1 MRMSFTRI
9 QRRFT
14 AWLAM
19 LALALGAVAPAVAQ
33 VVVTDRSDWV
43 EICNASG
50 MVWVQADH
58 APSDADSA
66 PLSDMGMQCSWCS
79 LHSPTSG
86 LPPALMTGVVSN
98 VQMSVPGRYTPTA
111 PPASV
116 WTAAPARA
124 PPAVS

>member
-1 MRMSFTRI
+1 MSITRI

-58 APSDADSA
+58 APGDADSA

-86 LPPALMTGVVSN
+86 LPPAPVMGFTSSLP
-98 VQMSVPGRYTPTA
+98 QPLPGGWKAVA
-111 PPASV
+111 PPVGV

-124 PPAVS
+124 PPAFS